1 MPFKHTP
8 ETVDVIAR
16 AEDRQTLFIILV
28 LGVHVSKEL
37 IRAEL
42 AFSVILIKWNNTTNS
57 NIGVGGGREDKA
69 P

>member
-1 MPFKHTP
+1 VPFKHTP

-42 AFSVILIKWNNTTNS
+42 AFSVILIKWHNTANS
-57 NIGVGGGREDKA
+57 NIGVGGARR
-69 P
+69 